1 MGRNRVSELTG
12 QDSAAVERVVE
23 NWNQAWRTRDARL
36 GASDY
41 SDDAD
46 WMNAFGQKAKGRA
59 EIQQVLERV
68 FSLPFVMTGHSRVVE
83 QTIGRLSREVAVVW
97 TKVERTGQ
105 LTPSGES
112 LGTRHTTHC
121 RILTKLDV
129 NWKIVAHLIS
139 DARSTDQ
146 PEH

>member
-12 QDSAAVERVVE
+12 QDSATIERVVE

-46 WMNAFGQKAKGRA
+46 WMNAFGQKAKSRA
-59 EIQQVLERV
+59 EVQQVLERV
-68 FSLPFVMTGHSRVVE
+68 FSLPLVMNGHSRVVE
-83 QTIGRLSREVAVVW
+83 QSIGRLSREVAVVW
-97 TKVERTGQ
+97 TKVGRTGQ

-121 RILTKLDV
+121 RVLTKLDV
-129 NWKIVAHLIS
+129 SWKIVAHLIS